1 MMVDMAWLG
10 LIVGSFVSIGAYTVL
25 IGDNPISKLTE
36 HIYTGILAGYILAI
50 NWDFI
55 MKNAI
60 TKVQGGQVSYI
71 IPIILSLMLITRLK
85 PEWLWVSRYPVALTI
100 GVGLGLAMR
109 ASVLSDFVGQI
120 QGTLLPLNN
129 INNVVMI
136 IGTMTATAY
145 FLFTTKYTGPY
156 KYVNQTGLL
165 FLLVAFGVTY
175 GSTAS
180 FRFELV
186 IGRLVDM
193 LRPDVAMY
201 TYAFLALIVVILFY
215 GYSTKKIPW
224 YKSR

>member
-1 MMVDMAWLG
+1 MDMVWLG
-10 LIVGSFVSIGAYTVL
+10 LVVGSFVSIGAYTIL
-25 IGDNPISKLTE
+25 IGDNPVGKITE

-50 NWDFI
+50 NWNFI
-55 MKNAI
+55 MNNAI
-60 TKVQGGQVSYI
+60 GKIQGGQFSYI
-71 IPIILSLMLITRLK
+71 IPILLSLMLATRLK
-85 PEWLWVSRYPVALTI
+85 SEWLWVSRYPVALTV
-100 GVGLGLAMR
+100 GVGMGLAIR
-109 ASVLSDFVGQI
+109 ASVLSDFIGQI
-120 QGTLLPLNN
+120 QGTLLPINNLNN
-129 INNVVMI
+129 IVMI
-136 IGTMTATAY
+136 VGTITTTAY
-145 FLFTTKYTGPY
+145 FLFTAKYSGPY

-201 TYAFLALIVVILFY
+201 TYGFLALVAIILFY
-215 GYSTKKIPW
+215 GYSTKRIPW

>member
-1 MMVDMAWLG
+1 MMDMVWLG
-10 LIVGSFVSIGAYTVL
+10 LVVGSFVSIGAYTIL
-25 IGDNPISKLTE
+25 LGDNPISKITE
-36 HIYTGILAGYILAI
+36 HLYTGILAGYTLAI
-50 NWDFI
+50 NVDYF
-55 MKNAI
+55 MKNAVGG
-60 TKVQGGQVSYI
+60 VQGGNYPVI
-71 IPIILSLMLITRLK
+71 IPIILSLMLFARLK
-85 PEWLWVSRYPVALTI
+85 PEWIWISRYPVALTVGI
-100 GVGLGLAMR
+100 GMGLAMR

-129 INNVVMI
+129 INNIVMI
-136 IGTMTATAY
+136 IGTITATSY
-145 FLFTTKYTGPY
+145 FLFTTKYSGPY
-156 KYVNQTGLL
+156 KYANQTGLL

-201 TYAFLALIVVILFY
+201 TYGFLALVAIILIY
-215 GYSTKKIPW
+215 GYTTKKIPW

>member
-1 MMVDMAWLG
+1 MMDMVWLG
-10 LIVGSFVSIGAYTVL
+10 LVVGSFVSIGAYTVL
-25 IGDNPISKLTE
+25 IGDNPVSKVTE
-36 HIYTGILAGYILAI
+36 HLYTGILAGYTLAI

-55 MKNAI
+55 MKNAVG
-60 TKVQGGQVSYI
+60 KVQGGQFDLI
-71 IPIILSLMLITRLK
+71 LPIILSLMLFARLK
-85 PEWLWVSRYPVALTI
+85 PEWIWISRYPVALTV
-100 GVGLGLAMR
+100 GVGMGLAMR

-120 QGTLLPLNN
+120 QGTLLPINSINN
-129 INNVVMI
+129 IVMI
-136 IGTMTATAY
+136 VGTITATAY
-145 FLFTTKYTGPY
+145 FLFTREYKGPY
-156 KYVNQTGLL
+156 TYVNQTGLL

-201 TYAFLALIVVILFY
+201 TYGFLALVAIILIY
-215 GYSTKKIPW
+215 GYTTKKIPW